1 MEEIKKAA
9 RVQRQAVSDDELSL
23 INRQSLKELTADD
36 VFVFRIA
43 ACDNQVD
50 RDHERFTE
58 QTLDELAELY
68 VGRTVIMDH
77 QWSAANQT
85 ARVYAAGV
93 ESDGG
98 VKRLVLRAYML
109 RNEASQSAIDAIE
122 GGILREVSVGCAI
135 RRSICSI
142 CGTDQLAARCQHY
155 PGQEYDGQVCHMDLD
170 GAADAYEVSFVAVPA
185 QPGAG
190 IIKRYGEAPK
200 RDAAPDHTEALQRAK
215 ARLEMEKIRF
225 GGN

>member
-9 RVQRQAVSDDELSL
+9 SVQKQAVSVDELAL
-23 INRQSLKELTADD
+23 INMQSLRELTADD

-43 ACDNQVD
+43 ACDNQID
-50 RDHERFTE
+50 REHERFTE
-58 QTLDELAELY
+58 KTLEDLARLY

-93 ESDGG
+93 ESDGE
-98 VKRLVLRAYML
+98 VRRLVLRAYML

-135 RRSICSI
+135 RRSVCSI
-142 CGTDQLAARCQHY
+142 CGTDRLTALCQHY

-200 RDAAPDHTEALQRAK
+200 RDAAPDHTEAIQRAK
-215 ARLEMEKIRF
+215 ARLAMEKIRF